1 MRLLYIVFYL
11 LRSSSKVTISELSR
25 IYNVSTR
32 TIKRDLDKLSILGI
46 PIIIHR
52 GKNGGVEIDEDYVIR
67 RQMLTYNDFEEL
79 ILALYIGEN
88 ISKNIDKSFLI
99 DKFRI
104 VENDKSS
111 EILSKFKERFIV
123 DLYEEKFDTKSE
135 ICKKIDT
142 ALDSKYFIEIETR
155 EEKAVIIPIAYVL
168 RKEGLCLY
176 YYGEE
181 YNLILLNEI
190 YNVKIINKNYDNNI
204 ISYKDNKN
212 NLKVH
217 ETKFLK
223 N

>member
-1 MRLLYIVFYL
+1 MRLLDIVFYL

-123 DLYEEKFDTKSE
+123 DLYEEKFDTKNE
-135 ICKKIDT
+135 ICKEIDK
-142 ALDSKYFIEIETR
+142 ALDNKCFIEIETR
-155 EEKAVIIPIAYVL
+155 KGKSVIIPISYVL

-176 YYGEE
+176 CYSEE
-181 YNLILLNEI
+181 YNLILINEI
-190 YNVKIINKNYDNNI
+190 YSIKILNKNYDKNI
-204 ISYKDNKN
+204 ISYIDNKN
-212 NLKVH
+212 NLK
-217 ETKFLK
+217 LI
-223 N
+223 